1 MTPNGTHGHEVY
13 TAGKFLCL
21 IIRAIQFVPSLPT
34 KNTVGKPTKKIVGK
48 PAKNTVGKPT
58 IKIVGKP
65 TCSAPVR
72 QARTTQEDEA
82 IFTPNDDVIQPRHH
96 NQQ

>member
-1 MTPNGTHGHEVY
+1 VTPNGTHGHEVY

-21 IIRAIQFVPSLPT
+21 IIRAIQFFPSLPT

-48 PAKNTVGKPT
+48 PTK
-58 IKIVGKP
+58 KIVGKP
-65 TCSAPVR
+65 ACSAPVR
-72 QARTTQEDEA
+72 LARTTQEDEA
-82 IFTPNDDVIQPRHH
+82 ISTPNDDVIQPRHH